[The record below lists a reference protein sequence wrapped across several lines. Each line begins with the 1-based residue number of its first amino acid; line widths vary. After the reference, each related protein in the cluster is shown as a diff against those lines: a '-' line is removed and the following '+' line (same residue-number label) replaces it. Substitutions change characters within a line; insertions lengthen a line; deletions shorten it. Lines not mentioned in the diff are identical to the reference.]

1 MTDYASSGRVDADTG
16 RPPADPAD
24 AADARLI
31 RDVRWRLVAWS
42 GGITLVVL
50 VLLGTAIHFAV
61 ASTLAT
67 SGEQQL
73 EARAGQLVDFLRR
86 QEPRDPPT
94 GLAFGGRGSGTLA
107 FLQGPNGL
115 LLGPRAGPPAQLP
128 DVTSLAAARTSGS
141 DIRLATIDGT
151 PVRIFSEAVTTT
163 RGTFVVQAVQ
173 DRTAEKQTLDVL
185 LAVLLGGGVVAMLA
199 ALGVGAVYGRRALIP
214 IRQSLAAQRTALQ
227 HQREFAADA
236 SHELRTPLTVIAT
249 SVEHLKRHADSPV
262 GEVGTALEDIAAE
275 VDHLTAIVGDLLL
288 LARSDSGSLELERVP
303 LDLGDVAA
311 EALPGL
317 GQLAAAKG
325 VAIVLDPEPAP
336 VMGDP
341 TRLRQLV
348 AILVDN
354 AIRHSPGRSTAS
366 VEVRREG
373 RFAQLVVEDEGP
385 GVRAEDVPRVF
396 DRFWRAAGA
405 PTGGTGLGLAIA
417 AWIVDRHGGTIA
429 VEPRLPRGAR
439 FVVRLPAGP
448 VIAESAPTL
457 PAALPAAAASPI
469 IESERH

>member
-1 MTDYASSGRVDADTG
+1 LGGRVHAPERDGLIAGPTDAG
-16 RPPADPAD
+16 
-24 AADARLI
+24 DARLI
-31 RDVRWRLVAWS
+31 RGVRWRLVAWS

-50 VLLGTAIHFAV
+50 VLLGAAIHFAV

-73 EARAGQLVDFLRR
+73 EARAGQLADFLKR

-94 GLAFGGRGSGTLA
+94 GLAFGGGGSGTLA
-107 FLQGPNGL
+107 FVQGPSGV

-128 DVTSLAAARTSGS
+128 DPASLAAALANGT
-141 DIRLATIDGT
+141 DTRLATIDGT
-151 PVRIFSEAVTTT
+151 SVRIFSEAVTTN
-163 RGTFVVQAVQ
+163 RGTFAVQTVQ

-199 ALGVGAVYGRRALIP
+199 ALGVGAIYARRALVP
-214 IRQSLAAQRTALQ
+214 IRQSLAAQRTALL

-249 SVEHLKRHADSPV
+249 SVEHLKRHADAPV
-262 GEVGTALEDIAAE
+262 GDVGTALEDIAAE
-275 VDHLTAIVGDLLL
+275 VDHLTAIVDDLLL
-288 LARSDSGSLELERVP
+288 LARSDSGSLELEHVP

-311 EALPGL
+311 EAIPGL
-317 GQLAAAKG
+317 GQLAATKG
-325 VAIVLDPEPAP
+325 VAIILDPEPAAI
-336 VMGDP
+336 MGDQ

-354 AIRHSPGRSTAS
+354 AIRHSPPGSTAT
-366 VEVRREG
+366 VQVRQDG
-373 RFAQLVVEDEGP
+373 RLAQVVVEDEGP
-385 GVRAEDVPRVF
+385 GVRAEDAPRVF

-405 PTGGTGLGLAIA
+405 PAGGTGLGLAIA

-429 VEPRLPRGAR
+429 VEPRVPRGAR
-439 FVVRLPAGP
+439 FVVRLPAGRVTAGESPSAVPASSP
-448 VIAESAPTL
+448 VIEP
-457 PAALPAAAASPI
+457 
-469 IESERH
+469 ERH